1 METKMLTDVQ
11 RRNLTLKI
19 FHAVK
24 ELIFEQ
30 YKDFLV
36 LGKNTDMTKYHLDM
50 KNKLE
55 DLGAEFLDM
64 NIKPFG
70 VFYKLP
76 RTETDSELTCQL
88 IIKQGNYSWQRVKNK
103 KEIK

>member
-1 METKMLTDVQ
+1 MEINTQIILTDIQ

-36 LGKNTDMTKYHLDM
+36 LGKNTDMSKYHSDM
-50 KNKLE
+50 KQKLE

-88 IIKQGNYSWQRVKNK
+88 IIKQGNYSWQRVKK
-103 KEIK
+103 

>member
-1 METKMLTDVQ
+1 METKMLTAVQ

-30 YKDFLV
+30 YRDFLV
-36 LGKNTDMTKYHLDM
+36 LGKNTDMSKYNDAM
-50 KNKLE
+50 KSKLE
-55 DLGAEFLDM
+55 ELGAEFLDM

-88 IIKQGNYSWQRVKNK
+88 IIKQGNYSWQRVKN
-103 KEIK
+103 